1 MSLYKQGVILYIY
14 KKISVYIPYI
24 YTHTYI
30 YVKQQD
36 CLCVWSLCLLC
47 SHDCLAIA
55 HCGDG
60 TAVN

>member
-14 KKISVYIPYI
+14 KKIHVYIPYI

-36 CLCVWSLCLLC
+36 LCVVTVSALLTELLVIRTWS
-47 SHDCLAIA
+47 
-55 HCGDG
+55 
-60 TAVN
+60 AVEFV